1 MSLDTNFFKKK
12 YSENININENLAKY
26 SWFNLGGPADLLF
39 KPSNK
44 KQLINFVKDLH
55 QQNLDLKILG
65 AGSNTLIRDAGV
77 RGVVI
82 KLGSKFTDIKLLE
95 KDIIEVGAG
104 TLDRKISNFAKDKN
118 ISGMEFLSC
127 IPGSIGGSITM
138 NSGCYGYDISKILI
152 SVNVI
157 DNKGNE
163 EIKRVNFYYRGS
175 SIPNNYIIIS
185 SKLKGVISKKK
196 QIETKQEMLIERK
209 KEHNQIKLKL
219 VEVHLKIVKI
229 KKLGIN

>member
-12 YSENININENLAKY
+12 YSENININESLAKY

-95 KDIIEVGAG
+95 KDIIEV
-104 TLDRKISNFAKDKN
+104 
-118 ISGMEFLSC
+118 
-127 IPGSIGGSITM
+127 
-138 NSGCYGYDISKILI
+138 Y
-152 SVNVI
+152 
-157 DNKGNE
+157 
-163 EIKRVNFYYRGS
+163 
-175 SIPNNYIIIS
+175 
-185 SKLKGVISKKK
+185 
-196 QIETKQEMLIERK
+196 
-209 KEHNQIKLKL
+209 
-219 VEVHLKIVKI
+219 EV
-229 KKLGIN
+229 